1 MVIMKKKKNNQKTLV
16 LLDAHAI
23 LHRAYHALPDFS
35 SSKGEPTGAL
45 YGVCAMLIKIIE
57 ELKPDYVVAC
67 YDLPHPTFRHEAY
80 EDYKLGRAKAQD
92 DLISQ
97 IKRSRDIF
105 EAFNVSIYDAIG
117 FEADDV
123 LGTIVE
129 KVKTNKNLQ
138 TIIASGD
145 MDTLQL
151 VDNEQVLVYTL
162 KKGINDTILYNE
174 KSVVERFGFVPDLL
188 PDFKGLRGDPSD
200 NIIGIKGIGEKT
212 ATILITQ
219 FGTIENIYKALK
231 KDEESFL
238 KAGVKKRA
246 IELLKDGE
254 EEALFSKTLTTIR
267 RDAPIDFKI
276 PENHWDKSIDVEKAE
291 KLFEE
296 LEFRK
301 MSSRLK
307 KVLGEEEQSSLLDM
321 VEEEKINE
329 EELRRAKI
337 AFWLLNSDTT
347 NPTLE
352 DIFSFTH
359 QKTFKEATPILL
371 EELKKRN
378 LTKAYYD
385 IELPLIPIIKEAE
398 EKGIIVDA
406 PYFKKLS
413 QKYHKELEILEKE
426 IWKLSGEEF
435 NINSPKQL
443 GEILFDKMNLSTKG
457 LKKTAGGARSTRESE
472 LVKLRGEHKIIDT
485 ILSYRELQKL
495 LSTYIDNIPHMADTS
510 GRVHSKLH
518 QTGTTTGRMSST
530 EPNMQNI
537 PARGEMGKA
546 IRKGFIAPKGFKFV
560 ALDYSQIE
568 MRVLALLSGDKKLI
582 DVFKNKEDVH
592 TAVATHMFDVKE
604 DDVTKEMRRKAKVV
618 NFGIIYGMGVNA
630 LRVNLG
636 GTRAEAQ
643 EFYDNYFRKF
653 PTISDYFEK
662 VKEKART
669 EGYTETLFGRRRY
682 FGGMSSNIPYIR
694 AGAER
699 MAMNA
704 PIQGT
709 AADVIKIAMRKVDD
723 RLKKEK
729 HKDGAHL
736 ILQIHD
742 ELVYEI
748 RDEKIDGAVKIIAE
762 EMKEIPELFIP
773 LEVSISTGENLGEM
787 KSYNLDKK

>member
-1 MVIMKKKKNNQKTLV
+1 MVTMKKKKDSQKILV

-35 SSKGEPTGAL
+35 SNKGEPTGAL

-57 ELKPDYVVAC
+57 ELKPDYVIAC
-67 YDLPHPTFRHEAY
+67 YDLPKPTFRHEVY
-80 EDYKLGRAKAQD
+80 EDYKRGRPKAQD

-105 EAFNVSIYDAIG
+105 DAFNIPMYDAEG

-129 KVKTNKNLQ
+129 KVKPNKKLQ

-174 KSVVERFGFVPDLL
+174 KAVVERFGFVPELL
-188 PDFKGLRGDPSD
+188 PDFKGLRGDLSD

-231 KDEESFL
+231 KDEEAFL

-246 IELLKDGE
+246 IELLKEGE
-254 EEALFSKTLTTIR
+254 EEALFSKTLATIR
-267 RDAPIDFKI
+267 RDAPVDFKI
-276 PENHWDKSIDVEKAE
+276 PENHWNKSIDVEKAG

-307 KVLGEEEQSSLLDM
+307 NVLGEEEQSSLLDI
-321 VEEEKINE
+321 VEEEKVDE

-337 AFWLLNSDTT
+337 AFWLINSELT

-352 DIFSFTH
+352 DIFSFTQ
-359 QKTFKEATPILL
+359 QKTFKGSVPVLL

-385 IELPLIPIIKEAE
+385 IELPLIPIIKEAGE
-398 EKGIIVDA
+398 RGVIVDA

-413 QKYHKELEILEKE
+413 KKYHQELEILEKE

-435 NINSPKQL
+435 NINSPKQM

-495 LSTYIDNIPHMADTS
+495 LSTYIDNIPHMADDK
-510 GRVHSKLH
+510 GRIHSKLH

-546 IRKGFIAPKGFKFV
+546 IRKGFVAPSGFKLV

-568 MRVLALLSGDKKLI
+568 MRVLALLSGDEKLI
-582 DVFKNKEDVH
+582 NVFKKEGDIH
-592 TAVATHMFDVKE
+592 AAVAAQMFDVKE
-604 DDVTKEMRRKAKVV
+604 EEVSKEMRRKAKVV

-630 LRVNLG
+630 LRINLG
-636 GTRAEAQ
+636 GTRVEAQ

-653 PTISDYFEK
+653 PTISNYFEK
-662 VKEKART
+662 VKQKART

-682 FGGMSSNIPYIR
+682 FGGMTSHIPYIR
-694 AGAER
+694 AAAER

-709 AADVIKIAMRKVDD
+709 AADVIKITMRKVDD

-729 HKDGAHL
+729 QKDGAYL

-748 RDEKIDGAVKIIAE
+748 KDENIDEAVKIIAE
-762 EMKEIPELFIP
+762 EMKDVPELLVP
-773 LEVSISTGENLGEM
+773 LEVNVSVGENLGEM
-787 KSYNLDKK
+787 KDFAE